1 MWSLWSLELLKCH
14 HSNFQGPLFAWLVCF
29 VLFFSMSNFTK
40 ELWEVC
46 EFNLHNNLSCT
57 DNKFIVWFL
66 AIWYIF
72 MRVIETYWF
81 SFCTLSIE
89 LKKACCLLFWFFSTV
104 RSKGFRTLVFC
115 MPSTSVLL
123 ASAWSSIAVPS
134 LL

>member
-1 MWSLWSLELLKCH
+1 MKCGVCGPWNYLSVIVPNFRGLVCFLGLL
-14 HSNFQGPLFAWLVCF
+14 FCF

-46 EFNLHNNLSCT
+46 EFNLCNNLSCT

-66 AIWYIF
+66 AIIYIF

-123 ASAWSSIAVPS
+123 ASACP
-134 LL
+134 L